1 MNFQYA
7 TDFLKELLGYYKGWV
22 VVSGDS
28 SHLDSIAAFLK
39 AARELNTFK
48 SARILLFDEVR
59 AVSQCARVL
68 TLTSAHPRGRAQL

>member
-28 SHLDSIAAFLK
+28 SYLDSIAAFLK
-39 AARELNTFK
+39 AARDLNTFK

-59 AVSQCARVL
+59 RTRVCASE
-68 TLTSAHPRGRAQL
+68 TSARHT